1 MDDSTNPKFRVAA
14 LGKFYNMRIR
24 KKLGANQE
32 CVVGRVELC
41 AKFVKLLKGYGYG
54 RRTRCGE
61 PRRLRRSASDGV
73 LSCGS

>member
-1 MDDSTNPKFRVAA
+1 MDGTLYLMVPA
-14 LGKFYNMRIR
+14 LRKFYKRRIR

-54 RRTRCGE
+54 RRTQWM
-61 PRRLRRSASDGV
+61 RRACLELYCLHQDFWESD
-73 LSCGS
+73 